1 MGRAASRRSGPHSP
15 IAARGCRRP
24 VQVLGELFDVLVRK
38 GGKSRSDARD
48 ALLRWRD
55 TFPVFRPIKVAA
67 QDICGSK
74 TAS

>member
-1 MGRAASRRSGPHSP
+1 
-15 IAARGCRRP
+15 